1 MRRAMS
7 VVGMVTLAG
16 LGACSSGTRSAAVS
30 IANLSDTSLRVEA
43 ELATGL
49 ESAGRTVGQVDL
61 APGTSGGFRLTPPEG
76 GRDRGVTFEVRPLA
90 GGAPTS
96 LSMSPPGPYL
106 LRISGPGSGLT
117 LERELVEAAGR
128 DRDLG
133 VPPDPTGRTW
143 GGAVR
148 P

>member
-1 MRRAMS
+1 MRRLMS
-7 VVGMVTLAG
+7 LGGTLALAG
-16 LGACSSGTRSAAVS
+16 LGACSGASSSAAVS
-30 IANLSDTSLRVEA
+30 VANLSDASVRVEA
-43 ELATGL
+43 ELNTGL
-49 ESAGRTVGQVDL
+49 DGGARTVGQVDL

-76 GRDRGVTFEVRPLA
+76 GHDRGVAFEVRPLA

-96 LSMSPPGPYL
+96 LTMSPPGPYL

-133 VPPDPTGRTW
+133 VPPDPAGRTW